1 VTGKAN
7 VDANS
12 RCWSFFNAVNARTAT
27 IRFTQPT
34 GESPALFQRLS
45 LLLFELAIFFRSNQA
60 LSDVWRLYG
69 IATTVIADFSAR
81 ISQSNDLTPHA
92 TLGDSHDGTGAKP
105 ESFAVD
111 ERDLRGFK
119 FALTL
124 TLIIN
129 GTLSIHYPDRD
140 DLVKFRQQFTNAIP
154 SKAELLM
161 PMGVGFMGQFLSNVW
176 AIEDTTAPQEAWDTY
191 GTDFATRRSN
201 AFSQKLEGTL
211 ESLL

>member
-1 VTGKAN
+1 
-7 VDANS
+7 
-12 RCWSFFNAVNARTAT
+12 VNARTAT

-34 GESPALFQRLS
+34 GESLALTQRLS
-45 LLLFELAIFFRSNQA
+45 RLLFDLAIFFRSEHR
-60 LSDVWRLYG
+60 LSDVWTLYG
-69 IATTVIADFSAR
+69 TATTVIADLSAR
-81 ISQSNDLTPHA
+81 IDQSNDSVPHS
-92 TLGDSHDGTGAKP
+92 TLGDLHDGTGAKP
-105 ESFAVD
+105 EPFAVD

-129 GTLSIHYPDRD
+129 ATLNAHFPDCD
-140 DLVKFRQQFTNAIP
+140 DLTKFRQRFANATS

-176 AIEDTTAPQEAWDTY
+176 AIGEETTAPQEAWDIY
-191 GTDFATRRSN
+191 GTESAARRSN

>member
-1 VTGKAN
+1 
-7 VDANS
+7 
-12 RCWSFFNAVNARTAT
+12 VNARTAT

-34 GESPALFQRLS
+34 GESLALTQRLS
-45 LLLFELAIFFRSNQA
+45 RLLFDLAIFFRSEHT
-60 LSDVWRLYG
+60 LSDIWTLYG
-69 IATTVIADFSAR
+69 TATTVIADLSAR
-81 ISQSNDLTPHA
+81 ISQSNDSTPHS
-92 TLGDSHDGTGAKP
+92 TLGDLHDGTGAKP
-105 ESFAVD
+105 EPFAVD

-129 GTLSIHYPDRD
+129 ATLSAHYPDCD
-140 DLVKFRQQFTNAIP
+140 DLTKFRQRFANATS

-176 AIEDTTAPQEAWDTY
+176 AIGEETTAPQEAWDIY
-191 GTDFATRRSN
+191 GTDSAARRSN